1 MYYFMWRVHAD
12 QRPRL
17 RSRPGDRAEQSGGAR
32 PDALGVSQKSL
43 AATLGISESSVSRL
57 VRGNRAVAPDT
68 KEGELAVLFVRL
80 FRSLDAL
87 VGGDESK
94 ARNWI
99 TADNHHLGGVP
110 AERIRTVT
118 GLMHVTQYLDAM
130 RGKN

>member
-1 MYYFMWRVHAD
+1 MPTSVHASD
-12 QRPRL
+12 PDPATVL
-17 RSRPGDRAEQSGGAR
+17 SKAVVRAA
-32 PDALGVSQKSL
+32 DALGVSQKSL

-57 VRGNRAVAPDT
+57 VRGNRAVDPET

-80 FRSLDAL
+80 FRSVDAL

-94 ARNWI
+94 ARSWI

-130 RGKN
+130 RGKS